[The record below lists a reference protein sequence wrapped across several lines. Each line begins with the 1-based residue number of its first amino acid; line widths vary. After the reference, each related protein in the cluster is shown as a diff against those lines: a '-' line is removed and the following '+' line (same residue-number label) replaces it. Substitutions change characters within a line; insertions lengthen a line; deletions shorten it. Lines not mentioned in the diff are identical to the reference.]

1 MEEGEDQDNLAQEG
15 DAAIEGEADP
25 TATEKKRG
33 GRRNLNKVWDAGDT
47 KGFPSGEDELEYE
60 DVDTVTRKM
69 YLSRLLD
76 ITVKA
81 PQASF
86 FVKWILAR
94 VDGQHRILWFA
105 TRLLHALIVSTLRVV
120 TLDNIEQY
128 MLIPSTNLPADRLII
143 SQTVIHRAFSLVSA
157 KGTNRPS
164 NSKLDQVFNSLP
176 HGKRANH
183 RAIDQATRFRLS
195 NLNMVLFFVH
205 FYDFFSTPCLSRA
218 GIDYIV

>member
-1 MEEGEDQDNLAQEG
+1 MQLIFRIRTQSRHCQDSAVAQIGRRCALVHVSPLVINIAICTAVRRVSRSKRTQTRAAHTKPLHALHNSKPPYRHTRMEEGEDQDNLAQEG

-47 KGFPSGEDELEYE
+47 KGLSKCAFCNQLYTTGNGHGCVAKSCRKEREDELEYQ

-81 PQASF
+81 PQATF

-94 VDGQHRILWFA
+94 VDGQHRILWLQRDSF
-105 TRLLHALIVSTLRVV
+105 
-120 TLDNIEQY
+120 
-128 MLIPSTNLPADRLII
+128 
-143 SQTVIHRAFSLVSA
+143 
-157 KGTNRPS
+157 
-164 NSKLDQVFNSLP
+164 
-176 HGKRANH
+176 
-183 RAIDQATRFRLS
+183 
-195 NLNMVLFFVH
+195 
-205 FYDFFSTPCLSRA
+205 TP
-218 GIDYIV
+218 